1 MDAKKQKAVAVL
13 GTTASGKSG
22 LGIALAARFG
32 GEIIS
37 ADSRQVYRGFDLC
50 SGKVSPEERGIIA
63 HHLLDIRDVG
73 ERFSVADFQKETYRL
88 IPEIAVRG
96 ALPLIVGGTG
106 LYVDSVLLGYELTG
120 GPPDYAARAEME
132 RMSDDE
138 LRAAL
143 RSLNSEYR
151 APSATYTHNRRRMI
165 RILESART
173 GGSVGYAHSSV
184 FDILPLG
191 VAWPREELRGR
202 IRRRLNAR
210 LDAGM
215 TDEVSDYLKVGGDPE
230 VMRALGLEFRCV
242 CDYLTGGYDSLD
254 AMRER
259 LYTEICRF
267 AKRQATWFRRNK
279 NTVWLD
285 MSGDFVQQAAEG
297 IGHFLESR

>member
-1 MDAKKQKAVAVL
+1 MDVKTQKAVAVL
-13 GTTASGKSG
+13 GTTASGKSD

-50 SGKVSPEERGIIA
+50 SGKATPEERGSIA

-88 IPEIAVRG
+88 IPEIAARG

-106 LYVDSVLLGYELTG
+106 LYIDSVLLGYELTG
-120 GPPDYAARAEME
+120 GPPDYAARAELE
-132 RMSDDE
+132 QLSDDE

-143 RSLNSEYR
+143 RSLSSEYR
-151 APSATYTHNRRRMI
+151 GQSEIYTHNRRRMI

-173 GGSVGYAHSSV
+173 GGVIGYAHSPV

-191 VAWPREELRGR
+191 VTWPRDELRAR

-215 TDEVSDYLKVGGDPE
+215 TDEVSDYLKAGGDPA

-242 CDYLTGGYDSLD
+242 CDYLMGGYASLD

-267 AKRQATWFRRNK
+267 AKRQTTWFRRNK

-285 MSGDFVQQAAEG
+285 TSGDFVQQAAEKITG
-297 IGHFLESR
+297 FLK